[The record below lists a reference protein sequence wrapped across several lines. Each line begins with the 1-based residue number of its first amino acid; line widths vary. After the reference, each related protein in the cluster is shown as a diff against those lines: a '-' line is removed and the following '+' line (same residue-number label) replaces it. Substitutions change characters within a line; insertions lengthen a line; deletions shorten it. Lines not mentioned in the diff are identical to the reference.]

1 MTELIQTVQ
10 LQEIGD
16 SLIDLFEI
24 TLPSGTIFYA
34 MSGLESPG
42 ATPTDDDNIY
52 FPPKDGSTPNEYVAI
67 PIQIQ
72 GLEVSS
78 SGTQSRPTLSMANIP
93 VLSKAITAN
102 ADGVDDEELLYN
114 ILEDEG
120 ITRNLDLVGAKVVHR
135 KTLLKYTYRV
145 TDVAGWSNTVPTEF
159 PTTQWYIDRV
169 AGENNVVVSFAL
181 ANPLDIEGAK
191 VPARQVIGRYCPWTY
206 QGLELNGVGGCS
218 WSVDSE
224 GRFFN
229 GDDEVI
235 TKNIASIGEYNSS
248 NTYNPGDFAKTTES
262 ITTRLGATK
271 DYIRI
276 WKAIRSVPVGKDP
289 KKQPTYWIRMDGC
302 GKLINSCKLRFQ
314 GNNSD
319 TVLDTSVPLPF
330 GGFPGSRS
338 FR

>member
-42 ATPTDDDNIY
+42 ATPTEDDNIY

-169 AGENNVVVSFAL
+169 AGENNVVVSFEL
-181 ANPLDIEGAK
+181 AKEMHRDPDLHNRKYAVTMVDSDYNRRTATIGMKEISAMEQPEYELVK
-191 VPARQVIGRYCPWTY
+191 VSLEQVI
-206 QGLELNGVGGCS
+206 
-218 WSVDSE
+218 
-224 GRFFN
+224 
-229 GDDEVI
+229 
-235 TKNIASIGEYNSS
+235 
-248 NTYNPGDFAKTTES
+248 
-262 ITTRLGATK
+262 
-271 DYIRI
+271 
-276 WKAIRSVPVGKDP
+276 
-289 KKQPTYWIRMDGC
+289 
-302 GKLINSCKLRFQ
+302 
-314 GNNSD
+314 
-319 TVLDTSVPLPF
+319 
-330 GGFPGSRS
+330 
-338 FR
+338 

>member
-10 LQEIGD
+10 LQEVGD

-34 MSGLESPG
+34 MSGMESPG
-42 ATPTDDDNIY
+42 ATPTEDDNIY

-78 SGTQSRPTLSMANIP
+78 SGTQSRPTLSLANIP

-102 ADGVDDEELLYN
+102 ADGVDDEEVLYN

-120 ITRNLDLVGAKVVHR
+120 ITRNIDLVGSKVVHR
-135 KTLLKYTYRV
+135 KTLFKYTYRF
-145 TDVAGWSNTVPTEF
+145 TDVAGWTTTVPTEF
-159 PTTQWYIDRV
+159 PSTVWYIDRV
-169 AGENNVVVSFAL
+169 AGENNVVVSFEL

-218 WSVDSE
+218 WSVDSN
-224 GRFFN
+224 GRFFD
-229 GDDEVI
+229 GDDEII
-235 TKNIASIGEYNSS
+235 TKTISSVTEYSS
-248 NTYNPGDFAKTTES
+248 AGTYNLDDVVKTTES
-262 ITTRLGATK
+262 TTTVLGVTK

-276 WKAIRSVPVGKDP
+276 WKAIRAVPVNKDP
-289 KKQPTYWIRMDGC
+289 KKQPTYWVRIDGC
-302 GKLINSCKLRFQ
+302 GKLINSCKIRFQ
-314 GNNSD
+314 GNNTS
-319 TVLDTSVPLPF
+319 TGLDTRTPLPF